1 MDGAGC
7 FRALVALLDVSPQ
20 HRLLDMSGTCSGSLA
35 EALHAAGPG
44 RGLSLSGQVPP
55 GLLIANAPR
64 PELLDAL
71 VAEVLP
77 KFRSPVVFTCCP
89 PQSFPQIAAAKHPV
103 TQEPPEVREVVL
115 KFDRIMCGVNCSQ
128 SSKKHQPWH
137 MHPLQL
143 RTLQR
148 GLQSLAPGGK
158 LIYLTQGSNC
168 IENEAVVAACLS
180 SQASE
185 LQLKL
190 IPASHHWTPVSG
202 WPISDGHI
210 SWNVPSPDKKN
221 TCSFT
226 SWEEVPQVLRGGKIL
241 QTMFP
246 PTSTAELT
254 TSELQKCLR
263 GTNGSSHFFLAIFQK
278 VNRSPPQV
286 PAPSA
291 ATMDGI
297 GYPQATLATGTRVV
311 VRATGAPAMVVGP
324 GQRAFKGL
332 VKIRYPDRSTYHVEL
347 EDLELQTGAW
357 QSLRTHGCKLAMVGM
372 ASLVLSIVT
381 GWNRL
386 YHWRS
391 LWSPSRLLPLL
402 LGAKAMRGRKV
413 PSVFHLSASFLVAF
427 LAWRLLHRK
436 QLQRPVSGPGPGA
449 RSVESRPGSR
459 LVKRCAKVPDAVV
472 SFADFFGLECP
483 KLPAS
488 PGDHMG
494 LLHLPNLCYRTTDK
508 QTLYLVSPALFEL
521 RVPELLRHSL
531 CGMPFLQ
538 RCVSS
543 QELNLWGCE
552 LRPTLQAA
560 PFLSALGAKRKI
572 CLENFGCWRKLLQ
585 DGKLRIKD
593 LKPGRQ
599 MDMKPGAVIL
609 VDKSELLFLIAV
621 LQSDSL
627 QIFLDHK
634 ARQDI
639 GTVREKWLW

>member
-1 MDGAGC
+1 MPHMPQQLSLRPTPSRQVFPNQRPLVSVPCEALRHLCGGSMDGAGC

-210 SWNVPSPDKKN
+210 SWNVPSPDKKAPVVSLPGRRCHKYFVVERSCRR
-221 TCSFT
+221 CS
-226 SWEEVPQVLRGGKIL
+226 
-241 QTMFP
+241 
-246 PTSTAELT
+246 
-254 TSELQKCLR
+254 
-263 GTNGSSHFFLAIFQK
+263 H
-278 VNRSPPQV
+278 
-286 PAPSA
+286 
-291 ATMDGI
+291 
-297 GYPQATLATGTRVV
+297 PQAR
-311 VRATGAPAMVVGP
+311 
-324 GQRAFKGL
+324 
-332 VKIRYPDRSTYHVEL
+332 
-347 EDLELQTGAW
+347 
-357 QSLRTHGCKLAMVGM
+357 
-372 ASLVLSIVT
+372 LS
-381 GWNRL
+381 
-386 YHWRS
+386 
-391 LWSPSRLLPLL
+391 
-402 LGAKAMRGRKV
+402 
-413 PSVFHLSASFLVAF
+413 
-427 LAWRLLHRK
+427 
-436 QLQRPVSGPGPGA
+436 
-449 RSVESRPGSR
+449 
-459 LVKRCAKVPDAVV
+459 
-472 SFADFFGLECP
+472 
-483 KLPAS
+483 
-488 PGDHMG
+488 
-494 LLHLPNLCYRTTDK
+494 
-508 QTLYLVSPALFEL
+508 
-521 RVPELLRHSL
+521 
-531 CGMPFLQ
+531 
-538 RCVSS
+538 
-543 QELNLWGCE
+543 
-552 LRPTLQAA
+552 
-560 PFLSALGAKRKI
+560 
-572 CLENFGCWRKLLQ
+572 
-585 DGKLRIKD
+585 
-593 LKPGRQ
+593 
-599 MDMKPGAVIL
+599 
-609 VDKSELLFLIAV
+609 
-621 LQSDSL
+621 
-627 QIFLDHK
+627 
-634 ARQDI
+634 
-639 GTVREKWLW
+639 

>member
-1 MDGAGC
+1 M
-7 FRALVALLDVSPQ
+7 VNSI
-20 HRLLDMSGTCSGSLA
+20 H
-35 EALHAAGPG
+35 PG
-44 RGLSLSGQVPP
+44 
-55 GLLIANAPR
+55 
-64 PELLDAL
+64 
-71 VAEVLP
+71 
-77 KFRSPVVFTCCP
+77 
-89 PQSFPQIAAAKHPV
+89 
-103 TQEPPEVREVVL
+103 
-115 KFDRIMCGVNCSQ
+115 
-128 SSKKHQPWH
+128 
-137 MHPLQL
+137 
-143 RTLQR
+143 
-148 GLQSLAPGGK
+148 
-158 LIYLTQGSNC
+158 
-168 IENEAVVAACLS
+168 
-180 SQASE
+180 
-185 LQLKL
+185 
-190 IPASHHWTPVSG
+190 
-202 WPISDGHI
+202 
-210 SWNVPSPDKKN
+210 
-221 TCSFT
+221 
-226 SWEEVPQVLRGGKIL
+226 
-241 QTMFP
+241 
-246 PTSTAELT
+246 
-254 TSELQKCLR
+254 LR

-449 RSVESRPGSR
+449 RSVESHLGSR

-494 LLHLPNLCYRTTDK
+494 LLHLPNLCYR
-508 QTLYLVSPALFEL
+508 QG
-521 RVPELLRHSL
+521 
-531 CGMPFLQ
+531 CGKHP
-538 RCVSS
+538 
-543 QELNLWGCE
+543 
-552 LRPTLQAA
+552 P
-560 PFLSALGAKRKI
+560 
-572 CLENFGCWRKLLQ
+572 
-585 DGKLRIKD
+585 
-593 LKPGRQ
+593 
-599 MDMKPGAVIL
+599 
-609 VDKSELLFLIAV
+609 
-621 LQSDSL
+621 
-627 QIFLDHK
+627 
-634 ARQDI
+634 
-639 GTVREKWLW
+639 